1 MRYGMIRDILELP
14 VSKRQEEQLLA
25 AGCET
30 VVLVG
35 GGSLEAHS
43 RMLGFLEKLRAG
55 DTLTVCGLEAFYLP
69 PRQMMRS
76 LKNLL
81 QTGVFLEVIGK
92 NARISKITPSDD
104 VIDLMD
110 LISREEIRWLG
121 RSGETD
127 RPFGDLS
134 AFQID
139 YAKRLRKQGISMRY
153 IGQIFRLSPLDLERA
168 LRD

>member
-1 MRYGMIRDILELP
+1 MIRDILELP
-14 VSKRQEEQLLA
+14 VTKRQEEQLLA

-30 VVLVG
+30 VVSVG
-35 GGSLEAHS
+35 GGSLEAHG
-43 RMLGFLEKLRAG
+43 RMLTFIEGLTAG
-55 DTLTVCGLEAFYLP
+55 DTLIVCGLEAFYLP

-76 LKNLL
+76 LKGLL
-81 QTGVFLEVIGK
+81 DKAVYLEVIGK
-92 NARISKITPSDD
+92 NARISKIMPSDD

-110 LISREEIRWLG
+110 LLSREEVRWLG
-121 RSGETD
+121 RSNETD

-134 AFQID
+134 AFQVD
-139 YAKRLRKQGISMRY
+139 YAKRLRKQGMPMRA